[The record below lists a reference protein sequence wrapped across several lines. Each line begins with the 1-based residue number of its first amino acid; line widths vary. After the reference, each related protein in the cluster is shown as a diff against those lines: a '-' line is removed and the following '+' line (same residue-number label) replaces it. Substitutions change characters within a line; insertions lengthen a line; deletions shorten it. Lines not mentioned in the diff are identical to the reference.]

1 MLLKRIITAV
11 ILIPIFIVVTWFGN
25 PWFAILI
32 AIVALLAGW
41 EFYRIAHAISTR
53 PATYFGM
60 FIILLLTLCVFCP
73 VANLKIII
81 IVIATIVSSIWILFK
96 KNKDKA
102 YLGLVWTLA
111 GILYIGLLISYW
123 ADLMVVEYGKWWVFW
138 AILSVAACDIAAYFV
153 GRQWGKEKLAPDI
166 SPNKTWIGSI
176 GGAIASIAVSV
187 LLGILF
193 SLPVPIWELIIMGL
207 VISIVAQ
214 CGDLVESFLKRTAG
228 VKDSGNLLPGHGGIL
243 DRIDSY
249 ILLGPVVYYYVI
261 CFAL

>member
-1 MLLKRIITAV
+1 MLLKRIITAL
-11 ILIPIFIVVTWFGN
+11 ILILIFILITWFGN
-25 PWFAILI
+25 PWFTIGI
-32 AIVALLAGW
+32 AVIAVLAGW

-60 FIILLLTLCVFCP
+60 FIILLLVLCVFCP

-111 GILYIGLLISYW
+111 GILYIGLLTSYW
-123 ADLMVVEYGKWWVFW
+123 PNLMVVEGGRWWVFW
-138 AILSVAACDIAAYFV
+138 AIITVVACDVAAYFV
-153 GRQWGKEKLAPDI
+153 GKQWGKHKLAPDI

-176 GGAIASIAVSV
+176 GGVLASILVSV

-193 SLPVPIWELIIMGL
+193 GLPMQIWQLIIMGL
-207 VISIVAQ
+207 VISIIAQ

-243 DRIDSY
+243 DRIDGY

-261 CFAL
+261 SFAL